1 MKYDDLLQK
10 IGEFGTYQRL
20 YYSLMCIVAV
30 VSSFQSMNMVF
41 LASTPEHRC
50 KVQQPADLPP
60 QWMNLTEENILEIS
74 IPWDK
79 SREQYASCEM
89 YNVDD
94 INWEEGS
101 FSDWRSMPRTTHSCS
116 NGYYYSDEF
125 YEKTIVTE
133 VRYKHGDSLA
143 TLFM

>member
-41 LASTPEHRC
+41 LASTPVHRC
-50 KVQQPADLPP
+50 KLAASEDLPP
-60 QWMNLTEENILEIS
+60 QWRNLTEEQILEIS
-74 IPWDK
+74 FPWDS
-79 SREQYASCEM
+79 SRDQYDSCQM

-94 INWEEGS
+94 IDWESGGFNE
-101 FSDWRSMPRTTHSCS
+101 WRSATRTKHSCTH
-116 NGYYYSDEF
+116 GYHFSDEF

-133 VRYKHGDSLA
+133 VGPY
-143 TLFM
+143 